1 MKNIKIKKSNYFSD
15 TSMIYVIAGSGKVL
29 IKGFG
34 LYTIPI
40 NEGENISASHLWT
53 GSNKIDY
60 TKLEEGIKLIIKP
73 RLSRLFALII
83 GIVFLLCSIVFIF
96 TRFRWSF
103 VPLIPFAIYV
113 GAYLTVLRNRY
124 LIIEKDI

>member
-1 MKNIKIKKSNYFSD
+1 
-15 TSMIYVIAGSGKVL
+15 VL

-60 TKLEEGIKLIIKP
+60 SKLEDGITLLIKP
-73 RLSRLFALII
+73 RLSRLFALIT
-83 GIVFLLCSIVFIF
+83 GIVFLLCLIVFIF
-96 TRFRWSF
+96 TRFSWSF
-103 VPLIPFAIYV
+103 LPLVPFAIYI
-113 GAYLTVLRNRY
+113 GIYLTILRNRY
-124 LIIEKDI
+124 LIIEKGI

>member
-15 TSMIYVIAGSGKVL
+15 TSKIYVLAGSGKVL

-34 LYTIPI
+34 LYTMPI
-40 NEGENISASHLWT
+40 NDDENISASHLWT
-53 GSNKIDY
+53 GSNKIEY
-60 TKLEEGIKLIIKP
+60 SELEEGVSLLIKP

-83 GIVFLLCSIVFIF
+83 GIVFLICSVIFIL
-96 TRFRWSF
+96 TGYRWSF
-103 VPLIPFAIYV
+103 LPLVPFALYV
-113 GAYLTVLRNRY
+113 GAILTVLRDRY